1 MTKKVM
7 PTQILRFFIQLI
19 SLIFFPLSF
28 AMLISQIKSLYLAFL
43 GKENFQFN
51 QNFIM
56 LIVTLIITIF
66 LGRFFCGWVCAFGSI
81 LEWIHFLA
89 KKIFKK
95 TFEMPKKLDSFLKM
109 IKYLVLVYLIVIVWT
124 FGKTFYA
131 DPWDAFD
138 NLLSL
143 NFDIKTY
150 LPSFVFFVFVLILS
164 LFVNRA
170 HCRYFCPLGAIFNII
185 SRAKLLFV
193 KKADKNCGKCSIC
206 SSTCPM
212 GIDMN
217 NVENYKGECIACV
230 KCVESCPRLN
240 IELNIAKTKIDPR
253 YTSAAAIAGVFSV
266 ASFFATASSIEPLN
280 QKFSSSKPSTTFSQ
294 SIQSENNSGLQENQT
309 ESENTSLVTQ
319 NSQETTTQKSASK
332 IYKDG
337 TYTGEGFGYRPGLVV
352 QVTIKND
359 KITDIQIISH
369 HETPSFAQL
378 PFEIIPKEI
387 IESQSTNVDIISGAT
402 RTSYGIIMA
411 VEDALS
417 KAKIENTESAQN

>member
-1 MTKKVM
+1 MTKRVM

-19 SLIFFPLSF
+19 SFIFFPFSF
-28 AMLISQIKSLYLAFL
+28 AMLLSQIKSLYLAFL
-43 GKENFQFN
+43 GKENFLFN

-56 LIVTLIITIF
+56 LIITLIITIF

-81 LEWIHFLA
+81 LEWVHFLG
-89 KKIFKK
+89 KKLFKK
-95 TFEMPKKLDSFLKM
+95 TFDMPKKLDNFLKM
-109 IKYLVLVYLIVIVWT
+109 LKYLVLTYLIVIVWT
-124 FGKTFYA
+124 FGKTSYA
-131 DPWDAFD
+131 DPWNAFD

-150 LPSFVFFVFVLILS
+150 LPSFIFFAFVLILS

-193 KKADKNCGKCSIC
+193 KKADKNCGKCRIC
-206 SSTCPM
+206 SIACPM
-212 GIDMN
+212 GIDMS

-230 KCVESCPRLN
+230 KCIESCPRLN
-240 IELNIAKTKIDPR
+240 IELNITKTKIDPR

-266 ASFFATASSIEPLN
+266 ASFFATSSVEPLN
-280 QKFSSSKPSTTFSQ
+280 KKFVSAKPSTTFSQ
-294 SIQSENNSGLQENQT
+294 SIRTENNKDSRENQT
-309 ESENTSLVTQ
+309 ESKNTSFGSK
-319 NSQETTTQKSASK
+319 NSQATTQKSTPK

-337 TYTGEGFGYRPGLVV
+337 IYTGEGFGYRPGLVV
-352 QVTIKND
+352 QVIIKND
-359 KITDIQIISH
+359 KITDIKIISH
-369 HETPSFAQL
+369 QETPNFAQL

-417 KAKIENTESAQN
+417 KAKIENDESAQN

>member
-1 MTKKVM
+1 M

-19 SLIFFPLSF
+19 SFIFFPLSF
-28 AMLISQIKSLYLAFL
+28 AMLLSQIKSLYLVFL

-81 LEWIHFLA
+81 LELIHFLN
-89 KKIFKK
+89 KKIVKK

-109 IKYLVLVYLIVIVWT
+109 TKYFVLVYLIVIVWT

-150 LPSFVFFVFVLILS
+150 LPSFIFLVLVLILS
-164 LFVNRA
+164 LFVSRA

-206 SSTCPM
+206 SNTCPM
-212 GIDMN
+212 GINMN

-230 KCVESCPRLN
+230 KCVESCSRFN
-240 IELNIAKTKIDPR
+240 MQLNIAKTQIDPR
-253 YTSAAAIAGVFSV
+253 YTSAAAIAGVFSL
-266 ASFFATASSIEPLN
+266 ASFFATASSIEPLD
-280 QKFSSSKPSTTFSQ
+280 QKITSSKPSTIFSQ
-294 SIQSENNSGLQENQT
+294 STQSENNSNLQKNQT
-309 ESENTSLVTQ
+309 ELKNTSPSPQ
-319 NSQETTTQKSASK
+319 NSQEINTQKSTFK

-352 QVTIKND
+352 QITIKND

-417 KAKIENTESAQN
+417 KAKIENTEPSQN

>member
-1 MTKKVM
+1 MTKRVM

-19 SLIFFPLSF
+19 SFIFFPFSF
-28 AMLISQIKSLYLAFL
+28 AMLLSQIKSLYLAFL
-43 GKENFQFN
+43 GKENFLFN

-56 LIVTLIITIF
+56 LIITLIITIF

-81 LEWIHFLA
+81 LEWVHFLG
-89 KKIFKK
+89 KKLFKK
-95 TFEMPKKLDSFLKM
+95 TFDMPKKLDNFLKM
-109 IKYLVLVYLIVIVWT
+109 LKYLVLTYLIVIVWT
-124 FGKTFYA
+124 FGKTSYA
-131 DPWDAFD
+131 DPWNAFD

-150 LPSFVFFVFVLILS
+150 LPSFIFLAFVLILS

-193 KKADKNCGKCSIC
+193 KKADKNCGKCRIC
-206 SSTCPM
+206 TSACPM

-217 NVENYKGECIACV
+217 NIENYKGECIACV

-240 IELNIAKTKIDPR
+240 IFLQMTKTKIDPR

-266 ASFFATASSIEPLN
+266 ASFFATSSVEPLN
-280 QKFSSSKPSTTFSQ
+280 QKFVSAKPSTTFSQ
-294 SIQSENNSGLQENQT
+294 SIRTENNKDSRENQT
-309 ESENTSLVTQ
+309 ESENTSFGSK
-319 NSQETTTQKSASK
+319 NSQATTQKSTPK

-337 TYTGEGFGYRPGLVV
+337 IYTGEGFGYRPGLVV

-369 HETPSFAQL
+369 QETPNFAQL

-387 IESQSTNVDIISGAT
+387 IDSQSTNVDIISGAT

-417 KAKIENTESAQN
+417 KAKIENDESAQN